1 MAAQG
6 KLIKNKMASVKNIRK
21 ITKTMEM
28 VSVAKMR
35 RTVEQAVKSKYFTGE
50 AYEML
55 AMIANR
61 NTVKNHRLFQVP
73 EKSKKELVVIIAS
86 NKGMCGGYNTNVAK
100 QVRNFLSTKDLENIS
115 VITVG
120 KQADKI
126 ARRMQVSIIASFAHF
141 SENLSIQESLGL
153 SRMILSEFETGNYES
168 ISFIATEFI
177 KAMEYQVQ
185 TIPLLP
191 ISLELSKKYSAGTV
205 QEIPQDAENYL
216 FEPSTDQVIDT
227 VVPRLVNAIVYQIL
241 LDAFASEHSS
251 RMVAMK
257 NATDNAGTLLDDLT
271 LTFNQVRQAGITQEL
286 SEIVAGASALH

>member
-35 RTVEQAVKSKYFTGE
+35 RTVEQAVRSKYFTSE

-61 NTVKNHRLFQVP
+61 NIVKNHRLFKIP
-73 EKSKKELVVIIAS
+73 EKAKKELVVIVAS
-86 NKGMCGGYNTNVAK
+86 SKGMCGGYNTNIAR
-100 QVRNFLSTKDLENIS
+100 QVRNFLSTKNIENIS
-115 VITVG
+115 TITVG

-126 ARRMQVSIIASFAHF
+126 ARRMQIPIIASFAYF

-153 SRMILSEFETGNYES
+153 SRTVLSEFETGNYQS
-168 ISFIATEFI
+168 VYFITTEFI

-191 ISLELSKKYSAGTV
+191 ISLNLSKKYSENV
-205 QEIPQDAENYL
+205 EQEIQKDTENYL
-216 FEPSTDQVIDT
+216 FEPNVDQIIDV
-227 VVPRLVNAIVYQIL
+227 VVPHLINAIVFQIL

-257 NATDNAGTLLDDLT
+257 NATDNAGVLLDDLM

-286 SEIVAGASALH
+286 SEIIAGASALH